1 MLEKMLDLKNT
12 FEGKFLAVLMSVVLV
27 MSMTNILA
35 FAGNEGQKDGSKTE
49 SAPTDQVVG
58 ESDKEAV
65 DEAVQ
70 HGESAAAKDA
80 DASKTT
86 PSQPLVSTTVDE
98 AVVTFETQNAFVS
111 VKNQLLSGTMLTTE
125 LHKELRFTASA
136 DTGFELGA
144 ITAKNA
150 ANADV
155 PVTTQDA
162 CLASRPSTSTAPWSC
177 PLSPLRLSPMSP
189 KLKPRL
195 SPAIP
200 RSSRARRTKRA
211 NPRSRNRKSPRPMSL
226 KPPLPTKTSSRSKP
240 T

>member
-1 MLEKMLDLKNT
+1 MEKMLDLKNT

-49 SAPTDQVVG
+49 SVPTDQVVG

-65 DEAVQ
+65 GEAVQ

-111 VKNQLLSGTMLTTE
+111 VKDQLLSGTMLTTE

-155 PVTTQDA
+155 PVTTQDGVSSIA
-162 CLASRPSTSTAPWSC
+162 ASMSTAPWSC

-211 NPRSRNRKSPRPMSL
+211 NPKSRNRKSPRPMSL

>member
-155 PVTTQDA
+155 PVTTQD
-162 CLASRPSTSTAPWSC
+162 
-177 PLSPLRLSPMSP
+177 LSL
-189 KLKPRL
+189 
-195 SPAIP
+195 IHI
-200 RSSRARRTKRA
+200 
-211 NPRSRNRKSPRPMSL
+211 
-226 KPPLPTKTSSRSKP
+226 
-240 T
+240 

>member
-1 MLEKMLDLKNT
+1 MEKMLDLKNT
-12 FEGKFLAVLMSVVLV
+12 FEGKILAVLMSVVLV

-98 AVVTFETQNAFVS
+98 AVVTFETQNAFVY
-111 VKNQLLSGTMLTTE
+111 VKDQLLSGTMLTTE
-125 LHKELRFTASA
+125 LHKELRFAASA

-155 PVTTQDA
+155 PVTTQDGV
-162 CLASRPSTSTAPWSC
+162 
-177 PLSPLRLSPMSP
+177 
-189 KLKPRL
+189 LKPRL

>member
-1 MLEKMLDLKNT
+1 MLDLKNT

-125 LHKELRFTASA
+125 LHKELR
-136 DTGFELGA
+136 
-144 ITAKNA
+144 
-150 ANADV
+150 
-155 PVTTQDA
+155 
-162 CLASRPSTSTAPWSC
+162 
-177 PLSPLRLSPMSP
+177 LSPMSP

>member
-111 VKNQLLSGTMLTTE
+111 VKDRYRQESCALFRQP
-125 LHKELRFTASA
+125 HK
-136 DTGFELGA
+136 
-144 ITAKNA
+144 
-150 ANADV
+150 
-155 PVTTQDA
+155 
-162 CLASRPSTSTAPWSC
+162 
-177 PLSPLRLSPMSP
+177 
-189 KLKPRL
+189 
-195 SPAIP
+195 PAVRCGYP
-200 RSSRARRTKRA
+200 SSRVT
-211 NPRSRNRKSPRPMSL
+211 SR
-226 KPPLPTKTSSRSKP
+226 
-240 T
+240 

>member
-1 MLEKMLDLKNT
+1 MLDLKNT

-98 AVVTFETQNAFVS
+98 AVVTFETQNA
-111 VKNQLLSGTMLTTE
+111 
-125 LHKELRFTASA
+125 
-136 DTGFELGA
+136 
-144 ITAKNA
+144 
-150 ANADV
+150 
-155 PVTTQDA
+155 
-162 CLASRPSTSTAPWSC
+162 
-177 PLSPLRLSPMSP
+177 
-189 KLKPRL
+189 
-195 SPAIP
+195 SPA
-200 RSSRARRTKRA
+200 RC
-211 NPRSRNRKSPRPMSL
+211 
-226 KPPLPTKTSSRSKP
+226 
-240 T
+240 

>member
-1 MLEKMLDLKNT
+1 MLDLKNT

-65 DEAVQ
+65 GEAVQ

-111 VKNQLLSGTMLTTE
+111 VKDQLLSGTMLTTE

-155 PVTTQDA
+155 PVTTQDGV
-162 CLASRPSTSTAPWSC
+162 
-177 PLSPLRLSPMSP
+177 
-189 KLKPRL
+189 
-195 SPAIP
+195 
-200 RSSRARRTKRA
+200 SSIAA
-211 NPRSRNRKSPRPMSL
+211 E
-226 KPPLPTKTSSRSKP
+226 
-240 T
+240 